1 MLGGDEQRF
10 PLADS
15 LLFHCRG
22 DRLEDR
28 YPPPP
33 MDLAHDARLSAG
45 RLSLVVGTF
54 VFMGKVAAWIATGS
68 VAVFSDAMESIV
80 NVVAALLLVWSLR
93 IAAQPADRD
102 HPYGHGKAEFL
113 SAAVEGALII
123 VAALLIGVQA
133 LRDLIVGAVPQRLD
147 TGMALVAAASL
158 LNGGLGLHLVRVGRR
173 THSAALVADGRH
185 ILTDVWTSA
194 GVLLGLL
201 GVSLTGWVWLDPA
214 VALAVAAN
222 IVREGWRLVQHA
234 VGGLMDEAD
243 VALLAKLA
251 GALEAERPPEWIDAH
266 GLRAWRSGAELHAD
280 LHLVVP
286 RYFDAERLHGITE
299 SVEERLRSA
308 AGLPTE
314 AVVHFDPCRPH
325 ECARCGMPACPVRS
339 AAFVEGRPLTLRR
352 ATRRDADVEEERRA
366 DGA

>member
-1 MLGGDEQRF
+1 
-10 PLADS
+10 
-15 LLFHCRG
+15 
-22 DRLEDR
+22 
-28 YPPPP
+28 
-33 MDLAHDARLSAG
+33 MDLRHDARLSAG
-45 RLSLVVGTF
+45 RLSLVVGAL
-54 VFMGKVAAWIATGS
+54 VFAGKTAAWIATGS

-93 IAAQPADRD
+93 MAAQPADRD

-133 LRDLIVGAVPQRLD
+133 LRDLVVGAVPQRLD
-147 TGMALVAAASL
+147 TGMALVAATSL
-158 LNGGLGLHLVRVGRR
+158 LNAGLGLHLVRVGRR

-194 GVLLGLL
+194 GVLVGLL
-201 GVSLTGWVWLDPA
+201 AVSLSGWVWLDPA

-222 IVREGWRLVQHA
+222 IVREGWRLVSHS

-243 VALLAKLA
+243 VALLERLA
-251 GALEAERPPEWIDAH
+251 AGLEAARPPEWIDVH

-286 RYFDAERLHGITE
+286 RYFDAERLHRIAE
-299 SVEERLRSA
+299 EVEERLRA
-308 AGLPTE
+308 AAALPSE

-325 ECARCGMPACPVRS
+325 ECASCAMPACPVRN
-339 AAFVEGRPLTLRR
+339 AAFGERRSLTLRR
-352 ATRRDADVEEERRA
+352 VTRVDADVEEEWREGVVR
-366 DGA
+366 G

>member
-1 MLGGDEQRF
+1 
-10 PLADS
+10 
-15 LLFHCRG
+15 
-22 DRLEDR
+22 
-28 YPPPP
+28 

-45 RLSLVVGTF
+45 RLSLVVGVA
-54 VFMGKVAAWIATGS
+54 VFTSKLAAWLVTGS

-93 IAAQPADRD
+93 MAAQPADHD

-113 SAAVEGALII
+113 SAGVEGALII

-133 LRDLIVGAVPQRLD
+133 LRDLIVGAVPQHLD
-147 TGMALVAAASL
+147 TGIALVAGASL
-158 LNGGLGLHLVRVGRR
+158 VNGGLGLHLIRVGRR
-173 THSAALVADGRH
+173 THSLALEADGRH

-201 GVSLTGWVWLDPA
+201 AVQLTGKGWLDPV

-222 IVREGWRLVQHA
+222 IVREGRRLVQHA

-243 VALLAKLA
+243 LALLGRLA
-251 GALEAERPPEWIDAH
+251 EGLEGSRPPEWIDVH
-266 GLRAWRSGAELHAD
+266 GLRAGRSGAELHAD

-286 RYFDAERLHGITE
+286 RYLDAERLHQVAE
-299 SVEERLRSA
+299 DVEARLQEA
-308 AGLPTE
+308 AGVPTE

-325 ECARCGMPACPVRS
+325 ECVHCEMASCPVRS
-339 AAFVEGRPLTLRR
+339 ASFASRRPLTRRR
-352 ATRRDADVEEERRA
+352 ATRVDAEVESERREA
-366 DGA
+366 TRR